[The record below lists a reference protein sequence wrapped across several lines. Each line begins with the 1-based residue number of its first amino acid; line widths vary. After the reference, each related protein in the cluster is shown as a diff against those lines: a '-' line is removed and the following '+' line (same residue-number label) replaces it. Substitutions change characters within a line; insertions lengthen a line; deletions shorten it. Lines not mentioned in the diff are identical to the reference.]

1 MQTPIHQDQVQ
12 PRARRP
18 RPKVVSLTERAA
30 TRVREILDNAEKP
43 FAGLRVGVKN
53 GGCAGQEYVLNYA
66 EAAEPLDEVVEDR
79 GVTIFIE
86 PKSVLFLIGSE
97 IDFETSKLSSRFV
110 FRNPNETDACGCGES
125 VTIQPAGALD

>member
-1 MQTPIHQDQVQ
+1 MDTSIQ

-18 RPKVVSLTERAA
+18 RPKVVTLTERAA
-30 TRVREILDNAEKP
+30 ERVREILAGAEEP

-66 EAAEPLDEVVEDR
+66 KAAEPLDEVVEDK
-79 GVTIFIE
+79 GVTIYVD

-97 IDFETSKLSSRFV
+97 IDFETTKLASRFV

-125 VTIQPAGALD
+125 VTIQPAAPLD